1 MKYAFVLRSMIGKS
15 LLFAAT
21 LAQAQTCI
29 PVEVHNVRA
38 GEGRLMLVG
47 YDSAADFSSKTMSA
61 AVQLRAEAEL
71 MSFQVCGLK
80 GAAVALSAFQDL
92 NSNGK
97 LDTNAM
103 GMPSEPWGASGKPSN
118 FGPPTWDATQVPL
131 DGKPIVIKLSK

>member
-1 MKYAFVLRSMIGKS
+1 MKYAIALHSVLAKS

-21 LAQAQTCI
+21 VAQAQTCT

-47 YDSAADFSSKTMSA
+47 YDSATDFSSKTLSA
-61 AVQLRAEAEL
+61 AVQLRADAEL
-71 MSFQVCGLK
+71 LSLQICGLK
-80 GAAVALSAFQDL
+80 GPVVALSAFQDL

-103 GMPSEPWGASGKPSN
+103 GMPGEPWGASGKPSN
-118 FGPPTWDATQVPL
+118 FGPPTWEATQVPL